1 MRRCGAPL
9 RHMAPRPGWAR
20 GHVTYVR
27 FVIRHCAIEL
37 LLQIMM
43 LGRMGYLRIDKYCNS
58 GNHESIGEP
67 HNDNFSTKCTSCHPS
82 TARSSRED
90 RRRVPASTSNRKEW
104 KVRSIF
110 WGPLLSL
117 IPFII
122 EWWAIRDNIRRV
134 LPLENFPEIK
144 EMATEYAARGLS
156 GALKNVKEMIDWY
169 PDLVPWKPMVERYF
183 MILEIGRNVR
193 GLLKASQGIERTVI
207 KKTFAEYDGRDISS
221 ALMAMEKYDIITKI
235 TKDKEITY

>member
-1 MRRCGAPL
+1 MIIFPPN
-9 RHMAPRPGWAR
+9 APR
-20 GHVTYVR
+20 
-27 FVIRHCAIEL
+27 VIQVQLDRVEKIDEEFLH
-37 LLQIMM
+37 LQAE
-43 LGRMGYLRIDKYCNS
+43 RYFKV
-58 GNHESIGEP
+58 HE
-67 HNDNFSTKCTSCHPS
+67 KL
-82 TARSSRED
+82 A
-90 RRRVPASTSNRKEW
+90 TSNRKDW